1 MSPTPRQIGKRLKAL
16 REAAGLSQATVATT
30 AKISREYLARLEA
43 GQHDPTVGTLQRL
56 AKALKVPLLRLLD

>member
-16 REAAGLSQATVATT
+16 RTAAGLSQPTVAAR

-56 AKALKVPLLRLLD
+56 AKALNVSLLRLLD

>member
-1 MSPTPRQIGKRLKAL
+1 MSPTPKQIGRRLKAL
-16 REAAGLSQATVATT
+16 REAARLSQATVAAD

-56 AKALKVPLLRLLD
+56 AKALNVPLLRLLD